1 VAADATLN
9 LGPFALSGEY
19 VTGRLPVGPFDAQ
32 LGLLSFVV
40 PLDAAGEWAVQPVV
54 GAEALQLRGELA
66 GHGWS
71 ALGGVN
77 ILFVDSFKAQLQV
90 ERALRPGDATPG
102 LEYSLQLATRF

>member
-1 VAADATLN
+1 
-9 LGPFALSGEY
+9 
-19 VTGRLPVGPFDAQ
+19 
-32 LGLLSFVV
+32 V

-54 GAEALQLRGELA
+54 GAEALQLRGDVE
-66 GHGWS
+66 GQGWS

-77 ILFVDSFKAQLQV
+77 ILFMDSFKAQLQV